1 MTYGLGS
8 RLYLWS
14 ETNSEES
21 QLPSP
26 ILLIAPELDF
36 GPIVATLKDKLN
48 AEVVVVSNRRAGLA
62 ALRRREF
69 SLVLMDDS
77 LEEAD
82 PHTLDI
88 LFQNSGIAPV
98 RELDFQRLGPSRIVS
113 EARATLNKKEV
124 YLTRANLAAKERLKS
139 ELRGSLAAL
148 LLKSEL
154 VLREARPEL
163 RPKVKELVE
172 LADALRDVLHA

>member
-1 MTYGLGS
+1 M
-8 RLYLWS
+8 
-14 ETNSEES
+14 
-21 QLPSP
+21 PSP

-36 GPIVATLKDKLN
+36 GPIATILKNKFN
-48 AEVVVVSNRRAGLA
+48 TEVVIVSNRRAALA

-69 SLVLMDDS
+69 CLVLMDDS
-77 LEEAD
+77 LEEPD
-82 PHTLDI
+82 PHTLEI

-98 RELDFQRLGPSRIVS
+98 RELNFQQLGPSRIVS
-113 EARATLNKKEV
+113 EVRAILNKKEA
-124 YLTRANLAAKERLKS
+124 YLTRAHVAAKERLRS

-154 VLREARPEL
+154 VLLEARPEL